1 MEYTLSCHKEG
12 FISLCHNQIWDLTAN
27 LLKIICHD
35 VLIKPTLQQLTGD
48 LLHERTVNI
57 TDEAR
62 DDIAARGFWISGQ
75 QVFFYFSVFN
85 SMALRYGSQ
94 ELTKAWEINE
104 REKKRPY
111 NEWILEVEHGSFTPL
126 VMTAFVG
133 IGRETSKSFSRLL
146 E

>member
-1 MEYTLSCHKEG
+1 MDGNYNNFQHSVNVGSASPWSTLFHAIKKA
-12 FISLCHNQIWDLTAN
+12 LCHNQIRDLTAN

-48 LLHERTVNI
+48 LLHERTANI
-57 TDEAR
+57 TN
-62 DDIAARGFWISGQ
+62 DIAARGFWISGQ

-104 REKKRPY
+104 REKKRPC
-111 NEWILEVEHGSFTPL
+111 NE
-126 VMTAFVG
+126 
-133 IGRETSKSFSRLL
+133 
-146 E
+146 